1 MIPGKQ
7 TNNLALLMK
16 SGVLKYLTPDFYL
29 ISENRKE
36 PTMRYSLMCK
46 SFNGS
51 EVLDCEI
58 VSVNLE
64 NSYYTFSRYPC
75 SVSITTHT
83 LPQGHRLEITLSFH
97 EERKVPMNFSLSME
111 AGQWEKGNYVLMP
124 GAVYNGNRFTS
135 LPLPY
140 PPYYAPPQNS
150 PLTDAEVITSIP
162 HLDIEKTKSRISL
175 LSGDMASP
183 LCGFYDLN
191 DQSGSVLLSEHQ
203 CGGYY
208 TGFTVDENQVDRQ
221 ASFVLSVPGVR
232 ENTQYFFGDQNDG
245 QGFCPDVSAPSQD
258 TGALFKQGETLTL
271 TACVFHWQQISLP
284 DFFKQVNGSKTT
296 LEIPELFYNVP
307 FYKAYISIKEKYQRE
322 NFIEEGYYSV
332 GTDWNIPQQCW
343 QAGWIG
349 GGMNSYPFL
358 LEDTSEARQRA
369 LSTLRFI
376 FSRLQHPSGWVF
388 GMYGNGIF
396 YGDGFD
402 SNSDTILLVRK
413 NADLLYFVMKQLL
426 WLSENHHS
434 TIEFERPVKAL
445 CDAFVRLFRK
455 YGQLG
460 QFIDMATEEI
470 VIGNSAGAC
479 MAVGALALA
488 SEYFQSAEYL
498 DVAERLG
505 EYYYNNY
512 LEKGM
517 LNGCPGEICQA
528 PDSEAAF
535 AMLESY
541 VQLFETTQKNI
552 WLSRAQETCEIAMTW
567 VMSYDFVFPAY
578 STAAKR
584 GVHSSGTVFAN
595 AQNKHS
601 APGICTLSGNSLLKL
616 FRFTGN
622 AKYLQDL
629 HAIAHSLPQYV
640 SLAEDPEFTLEKK
653 YLPPGYMNERVQTS
667 DWEGKETVGEFLYGS
682 NWPEVSMLLTFVEVP
697 GIYVDFTSR
706 TLQVFDHVECYVTQ
720 WDQDSVHMEMYNPT
734 AYSTMVTLLAD
745 ERTNARRLTHNYF
758 GNMKTVPLLAGERIQ
773 IELKK

>member
-1 MIPGKQ
+1 MTPGEQ
-7 TNNLALLMK
+7 TNNLTLFYEVRCMQ
-16 SGVLKYLTPDFYL
+16 YFTPDFYL

-46 SFNGS
+46 TFNGS
-51 EVLDCEI
+51 EVLDCEK

-64 NSYYTFSRYPC
+64 NSQHTFSRYPC
-75 SVSITTHT
+75 SASITTHT
-83 LPQGHRLEITLSFH
+83 LPHGQRLDITLSFH
-97 EERKVPMNFSLSME
+97 EDTTVPMNFSLSME

-140 PPYYAPPQNS
+140 PPYYEPPYNS
-150 PLTDAEVITSIP
+150 HFADAEVITSIP
-162 HLDIEKTKSRISL
+162 HLDIEKMQSQISL
-175 LSGDMASP
+175 LSGDMTSP
-183 LCGFYDLN
+183 LCGFYDFN
-191 DQSGSVLLSEHQ
+191 DQSGSILLGKHLSDNF
-203 CGGYY
+203 Y
-208 TGFTVDENQVDRQ
+208 TGFTVNENQIDYQ
-221 ASFVLSVPGVR
+221 ATFTLSVPGVR
-232 ENTQYFFGDQNDG
+232 EAEQYFFGDQNDG
-245 QGFCPDVSAPSQD
+245 LGFRPDVTAPSQD
-258 TGALFKQGETLTL
+258 TGAFFKQGDRLTL
-271 TACVFHWQQISLP
+271 TACIYHWQQITLH
-284 DFFKQVNGSKTT
+284 DFFQQVNSTKTT
-296 LEIPELFYNVP
+296 LETSKNFYSVP
-307 FYKAYISIKEKYQRE
+307 LYKAYTSIKEKYQRE
-322 NFIEEGYYSV
+322 NFTEEGYYSV

-349 GGMNSYPFL
+349 GGMNNYPFL
-358 LEDTSEARQRA
+358 LEDNSEARQRA
-369 LSTLRFI
+369 ISTLRFI
-376 FSRLQHPSGWVF
+376 FSRLQHSNGWVY
-388 GMYGNGIF
+388 GMYAHGKF
-396 YGDGFD
+396 YSDGGDSKSD
-402 SNSDTILLVRK
+402 SILLVRK

-434 TIEFERPVKAL
+434 TIEFEQPVKAL

-460 QFIDMATEEI
+460 QFIDMATEKI

-498 DVAERLG
+498 DVAEQLG

-541 VQLFETTQKNI
+541 VQLYETTRKSI
-552 WLSRAQETCEIAMTW
+552 WLSYAEYTSEIAMTW
-567 VMSYDFVFPAY
+567 VMSYDFVFPAH

-640 SLAEDPEFTLEKK
+640 SLAEDLEFTLEKK

-697 GIYVDFTSR
+697 GVYVDFTSR
-706 TLQVFDHVECYVTQ
+706 TVQVFDHVECYVTQ
-720 WDQDSVHMEMYNPT
+720 WDQDSIHLELYNPT

-745 ERTNARRLTHNYF
+745 ECTYARRLTHNYF
-758 GNMKTVPLLAGERIQ
+758 AQMKTVNISAGEHKQ

>member
-1 MIPGKQ
+1 V
-7 TNNLALLMK
+7 K
-16 SGVLKYLTPDFYL
+16 SGVFLYIVHRISILKKLKREVL
-29 ISENRKE
+29 N
-36 PTMRYSLMCK
+36 MRYSLMCK
-46 SFNGS
+46 SFTDS
-51 EVLDCEI
+51 EMQDFEVVD
-58 VSVNLE
+58 VNLE
-64 NSYYTFSRYPC
+64 NTEVAFSQFPC
-75 SVSITTHT
+75 SASMTTQR
-83 LPQGHRLEITLSFH
+83 LPHGQRLDITLSFH
-97 EERKVPMNFSLSME
+97 EDTTDPMNFSLSMVTE
-111 AGQWEKGNYVLMP
+111 QWEKSNYVLMP
-124 GAVYNGNRFTS
+124 GAVYNGNRFVS

-140 PPYYAPPQNS
+140 PPYYEPPHNNRF
-150 PLTDAEVITSIP
+150 TDAEVITSIP
-162 HLDIEKTKSRISL
+162 HLDMENRKSQISL

-183 LCGFYDLN
+183 LCGFYDFN
-191 DQSGSVLLSEHQ
+191 CQSGSVLLGEHQ
-203 CGGYY
+203 CHSYY
-208 TGFTVDENQVDRQ
+208 TGFTVDENQIDGK

-232 ENTQYFFGDQNDG
+232 ETTQYFFGDQNDG
-245 QGFCPDVSAPSQD
+245 HGFRPDLSAPSQD
-258 TGALFKQGETLTL
+258 TGAIFKQGQSLTL
-271 TACVFHWQQISLP
+271 TVCVFHWQQISLP
-284 DFFKQVNGSKTT
+284 EFFKLVNSTKTT
-296 LEIPELFYNVP
+296 LEAPNQFYNIP
-307 FYKAYISIKEKYQRE
+307 FYKAYTSIKEKYQKE
-322 NFIEEGYYSV
+322 NFTEEGYYSV
-332 GTDWNIPQQCW
+332 GTNWNIHQQCW
-343 QAGWIG
+343 QAGWTG
-349 GGMNSYPFL
+349 GGINSYPLL
-358 LEDTSEARQRA
+358 LEDVSEARQRA

-388 GMYGNGIF
+388 GMYGNGKF
-396 YGDGFD
+396 YGDGGD
-402 SNSDTILLVRK
+402 SNPDTILLVRK
-413 NADLLYFVMKQLL
+413 NADLLYFSLKQLL
-426 WLSENHHS
+426 WLSENGIP
-434 TIEFERPVKAL
+434 TQEFEQPVKAF
-445 CDAFVRLFRK
+445 CDAFVRLFHK

-488 SEYFQSAEYL
+488 SEYYQNPEYCH
-498 DVAERLG
+498 VAEQLG
-505 EYYYNNY
+505 EYYYINY
-512 LEKGM
+512 VNKGM

-567 VMSYDFVFPAY
+567 VMSYDFVFPAR

-622 AKYLQDL
+622 AKYLQNL

-640 SLAEDPEFTLEKK
+640 SLVEDPEFTLEGK

-697 GIYVDFTSR
+697 GVYVDFTSH
-706 TLQVFDHVECYVTQ
+706 TLQVFDHVECFVTQ
-720 WDQDSVHMEMYNPT
+720 WDQDSVHLEMYNPT
-734 AYSTMVTLLAD
+734 SYSTVVTLLAD
-745 ERTNARRLTHNYF
+745 ERTNTRCLTHNYF
-758 GNMKTVPLLAGERIQ
+758 GNMKTVSLSASERIQ

>member
-1 MIPGKQ
+1 
-7 TNNLALLMK
+7 
-16 SGVLKYLTPDFYL
+16 
-29 ISENRKE
+29 
-36 PTMRYSLMCK
+36 MRYSLMCK
-46 SFNGS
+46 SFSGS
-51 EVLDCEI
+51 EVIDCEK

-64 NSYYTFSRYPC
+64 TSQYTFSHYPC
-75 SVSITTHT
+75 NASMTTQT
-83 LPQGHRLEITLSFH
+83 LPHGQRVEITLSFH
-97 EERKVPMNFSLSME
+97 EDVTYPMNFSFSME
-111 AGQWEKGNYVLMP
+111 AEQWEKSNYVLMP
-124 GAVYNGNRFTS
+124 GAVYNGNRFRS

-150 PLTDAEVITSIP
+150 PFTDGEVITSIP
-162 HLDIEKTKSRISL
+162 HLDMEKTQSRISL

-183 LCGFYDLN
+183 LCGFYDFN
-191 DQSGSVLLSEHQ
+191 NHSGSGLLSEHQ

-232 ENTQYFFGDQNDG
+232 EQMQYFFGDQNDG
-245 QGFCPDVSAPSQD
+245 QDFRPDVSAPSQD
-258 TGALFKQGETLTL
+258 TGAWFKQGETLTL

-284 DFFKQVNGSKTT
+284 DFFMLVNDSKTT
-296 LEIPELFYNVP
+296 LEIPNHFYNVP
-307 FYKAYISIKEKYQRE
+307 FYKAYESVKEKYQRD
-322 NFIEEGYYSV
+322 NFTEEGYYSV
-332 GTDWNIPQQCW
+332 GTDSNLPQQCW

-349 GGMNSYPFL
+349 GGINSYPFL
-358 LEDTSEARQRA
+358 LEDSSEARQRA
-369 LSTLRFI
+369 VSTLRFI
-376 FSRLQHPSGWVF
+376 FSRLQHPTGWVY
-388 GMYGNGIF
+388 GMYGNGKF
-396 YGDGFD
+396 YGDDFG

-413 NADLLYFVMKQLL
+413 NADLLYFVIKQLL
-426 WLSENHHS
+426 WLSENQHS
-434 TIEFERPVKAL
+434 TIEFEQPVKEL

-455 YGQLG
+455 YRQLG
-460 QFIDMATEEI
+460 QFIDIATEEI
-470 VIGNSAGAC
+470 VVGNSAGAC

-488 SEYFQSAEYL
+488 SEYFQTAEYL
-498 DVAERLG
+498 DVAEQLG

-512 LEKGM
+512 VEKGM

-541 VQLFETTQKNI
+541 VQLYETTRKSI
-552 WLSRAQETCEIAMTW
+552 WLSYAEYTCEIAMTW
-567 VMSYDFVFPAY
+567 VMSYDFVFPEH

-584 GVHSSGTVFAN
+584 RVHSSGTVFAN

-697 GIYVDFTSR
+697 GVYVDFASR
-706 TLQVFDHVECYVTQ
+706 TMQIFDHVECFVRL
-720 WDQDSVHMEMYNPT
+720 WDQDSAHLEIYNPT
-734 AYSTMVTLLAD
+734 AYSTIVTLLAD
-745 ERTNARRLTHNYF
+745 DRTNALRVTNNYF
-758 GNMKTVPLLAGERIQ
+758 KKMKKVPLSAGERIQ